1 MVKYKRES
9 DMHVY
14 NVLVTALV
22 VGVLSSTAS
31 SHHQILQPK
40 HIKKTQFYRFGS
52 CISYKHQTVGC
63 VASSKTI

>member
-40 HIKKTQFYRFGS
+40 HIKKNT
-52 CISYKHQTVGC
+52 ISQIWLVYILQTPDSRMRG
-63 VASSKTI
+63 KQ